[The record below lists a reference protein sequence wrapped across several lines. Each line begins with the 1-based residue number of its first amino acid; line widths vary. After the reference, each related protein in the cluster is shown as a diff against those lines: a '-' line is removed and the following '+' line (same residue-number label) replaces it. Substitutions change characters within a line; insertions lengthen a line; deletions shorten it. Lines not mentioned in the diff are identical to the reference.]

1 LNYFTPIKKIKNIM
15 KFKLFVLAL
24 FFSTPLFSQQI
35 IDGVAGVVGKEMILK
50 SDIENQVLQMEARD
64 IDVPGD
70 IRCYVYEDLLLN
82 TLLVNQAA
90 IDSVDVGFQQIE
102 GELVRRLSMF
112 ERQIGDREEMEKY
125 FGKTYEEIKKSM
137 RSVVENQLKAQTMQQ
152 QITAGITVTPTEV
165 EQYYKNIP
173 EDSLPLIESEF
184 EIEQIVKT
192 PTAPESERQKALEKL
207 KTFKKQVENE
217 EKDFETLAI
226 LYSDD
231 PGSSQKGGELGW
243 IRRGDLVPEFANTA
257 FNLTEPGQISEVV
270 ETDFGYHIIR
280 FLERKGEAIN
290 VQHILLQPKIPSA
303 QKMQMRKQL
312 DSVAQAIRK
321 GEITFEEAVEKY
333 SDDENSKNN
342 NGLLLNPYTGGSK
355 FESQHLDPATNYV
368 LKRMEI
374 GEISKPFESQDM
386 QGNSELKIIRL
397 KSRTKAHV
405 ANIKTDYQRISDMAL
420 EKKKEKVLSDWI
432 KEKQK
437 VTFIKI
443 APEYTGCDFQ
453 YDNWIQ

>member
-1 LNYFTPIKKIKNIM
+1 M

-152 QITAGITVTPTEV
+152 QITAGVSVTPTEV

-303 QKMQMRKQL
+303 QKMQMRKEL

>member
-1 LNYFTPIKKIKNIM
+1 M
-15 KFKLFVLAL
+15 KFRLFVLAL
-24 FFSTPLFSQQI
+24 LFSTPLFSQQI

-50 SDIENQVLQMEARD
+50 SEIENQVLQMQARD

-90 IDSVDVGFQQIE
+90 IDSIDVSLQQIE

-125 FGKTYEEIKKSM
+125 FGKTYEEIKSSM
-137 RSVVENQLKAQTMQQ
+137 RSVVQNQLTAQSMQQ
-152 QITAGITVTPTEV
+152 QITAGVSVTPTEV

-173 EDSLPLIESEF
+173 KDSLPLIESEF

-192 PTAPESERQKALEKL
+192 PTAPESEKQKALQKL
-207 KTFKKQVENE
+207 NTFKEQVEKE

-231 PGSSQKGGELGW
+231 PGSSQKGGSLGW

-290 VQHILLQPKIPSA
+290 VQHILLQPKIPSS
-303 QKMQMRKQL
+303 QKMQMRKEL

-386 QGNSELKIIRL
+386 QGNIELKIIRL
-397 KSRTKAHV
+397 KSHSKAHV

-420 EKKKEKVLSDWI
+420 EKKKEKVLSEWI

-437 VTFIKI
+437 VTYIKI
-443 APEYTGCDFQ
+443 APEYTDCNFQ